1 MKFLIRLLSIC
12 KKLVAKN
19 RFCFCLF
26 VCLFVLMGFTS
37 CKSEQPLG
45 DMELQVKEIQKD

>member
-1 MKFLIRLLSIC
+1 MKVLIRLLSIC

-26 VCLFVLMGFTS
+26 VLMGFTP

-45 DMELQVKEIQKD
+45 DTELQVKEIQKD